1 MEKKRG
7 GRRAGAGRP
16 RKKEVSET
24 PRVKALRVKVR
35 YKTPAKEIASRAGE
49 ISAIRGYFKRA
60 MIDQDR
66 VLDEL
71 AAIAFLDIRK
81 LIRWDGVLVQ
91 ETVNDEGGE
100 VLVNKEIRSN
110 TVLLTSSNLLEESV
124 AHAVA
129 EISQG
134 AKGEIKLKP
143 YNKMEAL
150 DKIGKYL
157 GMWSDD
163 KPPDKVTN
171 NITNVLLK
179 LETMSE
185 TEKMRRIAT
194 WIHEAAMKRDTT
206 VEVVA
211 DVVVP
216 GGDQSA
222 PG

>member
-16 RKKEVSET
+16 RKKEVSGLRVKT
-24 PRVKALRVKVR
+24 PRVKAT
-35 YKTPAKEIASRAGE
+35 YKTPAREIAVRAGE

-100 VLVNKEIRSN
+100 VLVNKEIRNN

-185 TEKMRRIAT
+185 TEKLRRIAT
-194 WIHEAAMKRDTT
+194 WIHEAAIKRDTT